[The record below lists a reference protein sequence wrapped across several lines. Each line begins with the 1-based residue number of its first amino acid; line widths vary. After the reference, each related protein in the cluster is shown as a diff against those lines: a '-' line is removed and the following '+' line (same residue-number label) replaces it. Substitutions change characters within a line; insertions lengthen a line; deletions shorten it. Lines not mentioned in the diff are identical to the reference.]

1 MIFDSNSNLW
11 YLLKQYKLRGNVNMI
26 EILDGIRETI
36 IYDENMSIRLY
47 LNDDYEDY
55 PIHWQPAIEII
66 MPIEN
71 IYTVKIE
78 ENTIILNPGDIL
90 FISPGVLHQLFAPK
104 LGNRY
109 IFQLE
114 PPLFSNI
121 KGLESL
127 ASMFYPYALYTDQS
141 DIKGKERMNQ
151 LMHNLYSEYVGN
163 SELKYAFLHSLVL
176 ELLVIAGRNK
186 TNLPIDIVNIKNT
199 RSHKYVSKFLDIC
212 NYIDEHCTENIGIN
226 ELANLSG
233 FSESHFIRL
242 FKQFT
247 NYSYYDYLN
256 RARITYAKKLL
267 TTNPNTTIVEIS
279 MQSGFGSLA
288 TFNRLFKTINK
299 CTPTQYRNLQQ
310 L

>member
-1 MIFDSNSNLW
+1 
-11 YLLKQYKLRGNVNMI
+11 MI
-26 EILDGIRETI
+26 EVLEGIRETI

-47 LNDDYEDY
+47 FNTSYEDY

-90 FISPGVLHQLFAPK
+90 FISPGVLHQLFAPET
-104 LGNRY
+104 GNRY
-109 IFQLE
+109 ILLIE

-121 KGLESL
+121 KGLEAL
-127 ASMFYPYALYTDQS
+127 ASMFYPYALYTRDSTQRT
-141 DIKGKERMNQ
+141 KERMNQ
-151 LMHNLYSEYVGN
+151 LMDSIYIEYSGN
-163 SELKYAFLHSLVL
+163 SDLKYASLYASIL

-212 NYIDEHCTENIGIN
+212 NYIDEHCTENIGIK
-226 ELANLSG
+226 ELAALSG

-256 RARITYAKKLL
+256 RSRITYAKKLL
-267 TTNPNTTIVEIS
+267 TTLPNSSIVDIS
-279 MQSGFGSLA
+279 LQSGFGSLA
-288 TFNRLFKTINK
+288 TFNRLFKSINK
-299 CTPTQYRNLQQ
+299 CTPTQYRNLQREQ
-310 L
+310 

>member
-1 MIFDSNSNLW
+1 
-11 YLLKQYKLRGNVNMI
+11 MI
-26 EILDGIRETI
+26 EVLEGIRETI

-47 LNDDYEDY
+47 FNTSYEDY

-90 FISPGVLHQLFAPK
+90 FISPGVLHQLFAPET
-104 LGNRY
+104 GNRY
-109 IFQLE
+109 ILLIE

-121 KGLESL
+121 KGLEAL
-127 ASMFYPYALYTDQS
+127 ASMFYPYALYTGDSTQRT
-141 DIKGKERMNQ
+141 KERMNQ
-151 LMHNLYSEYVGN
+151 LMDSIYIEYSGN
-163 SELKYAFLHSLVL
+163 SDLKYASLYASIL

-212 NYIDEHCTENIGIN
+212 NYIDEHCTENIGIK
-226 ELANLSG
+226 ELAALSG

-256 RARITYAKKLL
+256 RSRITYAKKLL
-267 TTNPNTTIVEIS
+267 TTLPNSSIVDIS
-279 MQSGFGSLA
+279 LQSGFGSLA
-288 TFNRLFKTINK
+288 TFNRLFKSINK
-299 CTPTQYRNLQQ
+299 CTPTQYRNLQREQ
-310 L
+310 

>member
-1 MIFDSNSNLW
+1 
-11 YLLKQYKLRGNVNMI
+11 MI
-26 EILDGIRETI
+26 EVLNGIRETI
-36 IYDENMSIRLY
+36 IYDENMSIRFY
-47 LNDDYEDY
+47 YNNSFEDY

-90 FISPGVLHQLFAPK
+90 FISPGVLHQLFAPET
-104 LGNRY
+104 GERY
-109 IFQLE
+109 ILLIE

-121 KGLESL
+121 KGLEAL
-127 ASMFYPYALYTDQS
+127 ASMFYPYTLYTDDS
-141 DIKGKERMNQ
+141 RKNKERMNQ
-151 LMHNLYSEYVGN
+151 LMDNIYTEYSGN
-163 SELKYAFLHSLVL
+163 SDLKYASLYASIL

-212 NYIDEHCTENIGIN
+212 NYIDEHCTENIGIK
-226 ELANLSG
+226 ELAALSG

-256 RARITYAKKLL
+256 RSRITHAKKLL
-267 TTNPNTTIVEIS
+267 TTMPNSSIVDIS
-279 MQSGFGSLA
+279 LQSGFGSLA
-288 TFNRLFKTINK
+288 TFNRLFKSINK
-299 CTPTQYRNLQQ
+299 CTPTQYRNLQREQ
-310 L
+310 

>member
-1 MIFDSNSNLW
+1 
-11 YLLKQYKLRGNVNMI
+11 MI
-26 EILDGIRETI
+26 EVLDGIRETI
-36 IYDENMSIRLY
+36 IYDENMSIRFY
-47 LNDDYEDY
+47 YNNSFEDY

-90 FISPGVLHQLFAPK
+90 FISPGVLHQLFAPET
-104 LGNRY
+104 GERY
-109 IFQLE
+109 ILLIE

-121 KGLESL
+121 KGLEAL
-127 ASMFYPYALYTDQS
+127 ASMFYPYTLYTDDS
-141 DIKGKERMNQ
+141 RKNKERMNQ
-151 LMHNLYSEYVGN
+151 LMDNIYTEYSGN
-163 SELKYAFLHSLVL
+163 SDLKYASLYASIL

-212 NYIDEHCTENIGIN
+212 NYIDEHCTENIGIK
-226 ELANLSG
+226 ELAALSG

-256 RARITYAKKLL
+256 RSRITHAKKLL
-267 TTNPNTTIVEIS
+267 TTMPNSSIVDIS
-279 MQSGFGSLA
+279 LQSGFGSLA
-288 TFNRLFKTINK
+288 TFNRLFKSINK
-299 CTPTQYRNLQQ
+299 CTPTQYRNLQREQ
-310 L
+310 

>member
-1 MIFDSNSNLW
+1 
-11 YLLKQYKLRGNVNMI
+11 MI
-26 EILDGIRETI
+26 EVLDGIRETI

-47 LNDDYEDY
+47 LNIDYEDY

-66 MPIEN
+66 MPVES

-78 ENTIILNPGDIL
+78 ENTIVLNPGDIL

-104 LGNRY
+104 VGKRY
-109 IFQLE
+109 ILLIE

-127 ASMFYPYALYTDQS
+127 ASMFYPYALYTRDFELF
-141 DIKGKERMNQ
+141 GKERMNQ
-151 LMHNLYSEYVGN
+151 LMDTIYMEYSGN
-163 SELKYAFLHSLVL
+163 SDLKYASLYSLIL

-186 TNLPIDIVNIKNT
+186 TNLPIDIVNLKNT

-212 NYIDEHCTENIGIN
+212 NYIDEHCTENIGIK
-226 ELANLSG
+226 ELAQLSG

-256 RARITYAKKLL
+256 RSRITFAKKLL
-267 TTNPNTTIVEIS
+267 TTMPNATIVDIS
-279 MQSGFGSLA
+279 LQSGFGSLA
-288 TFNRLFKTINK
+288 TFNRLFKSINK

-310 L
+310 QQ

>member
-1 MIFDSNSNLW
+1 
-11 YLLKQYKLRGNVNMI
+11 MI
-26 EILDGIRETI
+26 EVLDGIRETI

-47 LNDDYEDY
+47 LNTDYEDY

-66 MPIEN
+66 MPTES

-78 ENTIILNPGDIL
+78 ENTLVLNPGEIL

-104 LGNRY
+104 VGKRY
-109 IFQLE
+109 ILLLE

-127 ASMFYPYALYTDQS
+127 ASMFYPYALYKS
-141 DIKGKERMNQ
+141 DSDLFGKERMNQ
-151 LMHNLYSEYVGN
+151 LMDTIYMEYSG
-163 SELKYAFLHSLVL
+163 SSDLKYASLYSLIL

-186 TNLPIDIVNIKNT
+186 TNLPIDIVNLKNT

-212 NYIDEHCTENIGIN
+212 NYIDEHCTENIGIK
-226 ELANLSG
+226 ELSQLSG

-256 RARITYAKKLL
+256 RSRITFAKKLL
-267 TTNPNTTIVEIS
+267 TTMPNATIVDIS
-279 MQSGFGSLA
+279 LQSGFGSLA
-288 TFNRLFKTINK
+288 TFNRLFKSINK

-310 L
+310 EQ

>member
-1 MIFDSNSNLW
+1 
-11 YLLKQYKLRGNVNMI
+11 MI

-47 LNDDYEDY
+47 YNISYEDY

-90 FISPGVLHQLFAPK
+90 FISPGVLHQLFAPET
-104 LGNRY
+104 GNRY
-109 IFQLE
+109 ILLIE

-121 KGLESL
+121 KGLEAL
-127 ASMFYPYALYTDQS
+127 ASMFYPYALYTCDS
-141 DIKGKERMNQ
+141 SLKNKERMNQ
-151 LMHNLYSEYVGN
+151 LMDSIYREYSGN
-163 SELKYAFLHSLVL
+163 SDLKYASLYSSIL

-199 RSHKYVSKFLDIC
+199 KSHKYVSKFLDIC
-212 NYIDEHCTENIGIN
+212 NYIDEHCTENIGIK
-226 ELANLSG
+226 ELAALSG

-256 RARITYAKKLL
+256 RSRITRAKKLL
-267 TTNPNTTIVEIS
+267 TTMPNSSIVDIS
-279 MQSGFGSLA
+279 LQSGFGSLA
-288 TFNRLFKTINK
+288 TFNRLFKSINK
-299 CTPTQYRNLQQ
+299 CTPTQYRNLQREQ
-310 L
+310 

>member
-1 MIFDSNSNLW
+1 
-11 YLLKQYKLRGNVNMI
+11 MI
-26 EILDGIRETI
+26 EVLNGIRETI
-36 IYDENMSIRLY
+36 IYDENMSIRFY
-47 LNDDYEDY
+47 YNNSFEDY

-90 FISPGVLHQLFAPK
+90 FISPGVLHQLFAPET
-104 LGNRY
+104 GERY
-109 IFQLE
+109 ILLIE

-121 KGLESL
+121 KGLEAL
-127 ASMFYPYALYTDQS
+127 ASMFYPYALYTDDS
-141 DIKGKERMNQ
+141 RKNKERMNQ
-151 LMHNLYSEYVGN
+151 LMDNIYTEYSGN
-163 SELKYAFLHSLVL
+163 SDLKYASLYASIL

-212 NYIDEHCTENIGIN
+212 NYIDEHCTENIGIK
-226 ELANLSG
+226 ELAALSG

-256 RARITYAKKLL
+256 RSRITHAKKLL
-267 TTNPNTTIVEIS
+267 TTMPNSSIVDIS
-279 MQSGFGSLA
+279 LQSGFGSLA
-288 TFNRLFKTINK
+288 TFNRLFKSINK
-299 CTPTQYRNLQQ
+299 CTPTQYRNLQREQ
-310 L
+310 

>member
-1 MIFDSNSNLW
+1 
-11 YLLKQYKLRGNVNMI
+11 MI
-26 EILDGIRETI
+26 EVLDGIRETI

-47 LNDDYEDY
+47 YNTSYEDY

-90 FISPGVLHQLFAPK
+90 FISPGVLHQLFAPET
-104 LGNRY
+104 GNRY
-109 IFQLE
+109 ILLIE

-121 KGLESL
+121 KGLEAL
-127 ASMFYPYALYTDQS
+127 ASMFYPYALYTGDSIQ
-141 DIKGKERMNQ
+141 KNKERMNQ
-151 LMHNLYSEYVGN
+151 IMDSIYIEYSGN
-163 SELKYAFLHSLVL
+163 SDLKYAFLYSLIL

-212 NYIDEHCTENIGIN
+212 NYIDEHCTENIGIK
-226 ELANLSG
+226 ELATLSG

-256 RARITYAKKLL
+256 RSRITHAKKLL
-267 TTNPNTTIVEIS
+267 TTAPNSSIVDIS
-279 MQSGFGSLA
+279 LQSGFGSLA
-288 TFNRLFKTINK
+288 TFNRLFKSINK
-299 CTPTQYRNLQQ
+299 CTPTQYRNLQREQ
-310 L
+310 

>member
-1 MIFDSNSNLW
+1 
-11 YLLKQYKLRGNVNMI
+11 MI
-26 EILDGIRETI
+26 EVLDGIRETI
-36 IYDENMSIRLY
+36 IYDENMSIRFY
-47 LNDDYEDY
+47 YNNSFEDY

-78 ENTIILNPGDIL
+78 ENTILLNPGDIL
-90 FISPGVLHQLFAPK
+90 FISPGVLHQLFAPET
-104 LGNRY
+104 GNRY
-109 IFQLE
+109 ILLIE

-121 KGLESL
+121 KGLEAL
-127 ASMFYPYALYTDQS
+127 ASMFYPYTLYTDDS
-141 DIKGKERMNQ
+141 RKNKERMNQ
-151 LMHNLYSEYVGN
+151 LMDNIYTEYSGN
-163 SELKYAFLHSLVL
+163 SDLKYASLYASIL

-212 NYIDEHCTENIGIN
+212 NYIDEHCTENIGIK
-226 ELANLSG
+226 ELAALSG

-256 RARITYAKKLL
+256 RSRITHAKKLL
-267 TTNPNTTIVEIS
+267 TTMPNSSIVDIS
-279 MQSGFGSLA
+279 LQSGFGSLA
-288 TFNRLFKTINK
+288 TFNRLFKSINK
-299 CTPTQYRNLQQ
+299 CTPTQYRNLQREQ
-310 L
+310 